1 MATPNDQ
8 NWGRIWLLP
17 LSILMGAG
25 LSVFVMSYWLDAGD
39 IGSLWGRLIH
49 PNPTS
54 GQDALGGAAEVI
66 SAVLGIAITV
76 VAIVVE
82 LAANRYTHRIT
93 ELFVSEPIN
102 FLVTGFFVISAL
114 QAVFV
119 GLTFET
125 LPTGDLGF
133 VPRWGI
139 VVSMSMLA
147 LCLLLL
153 LPYFAFVF
161 AFLSPIAIVHRIQRH
176 QPRRGKHLGGGGL
189 AVELLGGHV
198 AEGADHG
205 RAAVLGQRHAH
216 AQAAQRVQ
224 LAAEVTQLAALGQ
237 RQRVPMLGLV
247 PTHQGLEAAAEVVL
261 GHQALARGRAIGNG
275 AQHRLVMLPGLFGGA
290 HAAVQAGHA
299 GEHVARIARLAGGLV
314 K

>member
-1 MATPNDQ
+1 M
-8 NWGRIWLLP
+8 
-17 LSILMGAG
+17 
-25 LSVFVMSYWLDAGD
+25 
-39 IGSLWGRLIH
+39 
-49 PNPTS
+49 
-54 GQDALGGAAEVI
+54 
-66 SAVLGIAITV
+66 LGIAITV

-125 LPTGDLGF
+125 LPGGELGF
-133 VPRWGI
+133 VPSWGI

-176 QPRRGKHLGGGGL
+176 TLKVIGSDNWTRKW
-189 AVELLGGHV
+189 
-198 AEGADHG
+198 
-205 RAAVLGQRHAH
+205 
-216 AQAAQRVQ
+216 
-224 LAAEVTQLAALGQ
+224 
-237 RQRVPMLGLV
+237 VPS
-247 PTHQGLEAAAEVVL
+247 A
-261 GHQALARGRAIGNG
+261 
-275 AQHRLVMLPGLFGGA
+275 
-290 HAAVQAGHA
+290 A
-299 GEHVARIARLAGGLV
+299 GEAEEQTTKNKQKQKQTSKQQASKQTTKQTNKQTNIKKRVDVIQF
-314 K
+314 